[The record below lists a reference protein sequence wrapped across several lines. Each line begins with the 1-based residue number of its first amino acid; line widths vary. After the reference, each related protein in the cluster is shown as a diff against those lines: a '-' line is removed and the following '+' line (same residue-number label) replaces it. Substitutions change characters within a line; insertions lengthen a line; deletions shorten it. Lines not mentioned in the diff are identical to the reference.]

1 MKKIILVLLSAVC
14 MTSFAGDRMA
24 AVQSKELRAGNDAQH
39 VQLSANKFQQKML
52 TPDFLA
58 ATTVSSAKN
67 SAALTTK
74 ATVIA
79 RSAVLH
85 AG

>member
-14 MTSFAGDRMA
+14 MTSFAGDREGTM
-24 AVQSKELRAGNDAQH
+24 QTKELRKGNDSGH
-39 VQLSANKFQQKML
+39 VQISANRFQQKML

-58 ATTVSSAKN
+58 ATTISSAKN
-67 SAALTTK
+67 SAALTSK

-79 RSAVLH
+79 RSAISH